1 MLKLVFVSILL
12 LSTSL
17 AQAQTI
23 EAKVTDLIDNDKSAK
38 AIKLATK
45 GLKSG
50 ESAQLY
56 YLRGFCYSQL
66 QKYDLAI
73 ADFDASLKIAPNA
86 PQTHYDLGYT
96 YFLMSNSEKAI
107 AGFDKAIQLDKNF
120 AEAYLNRGSIKLQSG
135 DLDGA
140 CEDWQMAANLGMA
153 LVESIIEE
161 NCGME

>member
-1 MLKLVFVSILL
+1 MMQFMSY
-12 LSTSL
+12 
-17 AQAQTI
+17 AQQTA
-23 EAKVTDLIDNDKSAK
+23 EDKVVALIDEDKTEK

-45 GLKSG
+45 SLEAG
-50 ESAQLY
+50 ETAQLY

-66 QKYDLAI
+66 QNFDLAI
-73 ADFDASLKIAPNA
+73 ADFEASLKIAPKA

-96 YFLMSNSEKAI
+96 YFLMGNSEKAI
-107 AGFDKAIQLDKNF
+107 ASFDKAIALDKNF

-153 LVESIIEE
+153 LVEAIIAE
-161 NCGME
+161 NCGM